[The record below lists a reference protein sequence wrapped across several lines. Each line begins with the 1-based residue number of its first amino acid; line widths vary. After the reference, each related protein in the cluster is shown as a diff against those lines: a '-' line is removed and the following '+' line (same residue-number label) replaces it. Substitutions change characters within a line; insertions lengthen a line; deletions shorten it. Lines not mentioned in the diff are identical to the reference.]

1 MESLR
6 NFLKSWP
13 GRIFLLL
20 CLSPLALL
28 GIESYFHGGNDP
40 NEVAKV
46 GEESIGL
53 NEYQSAINQR
63 RSELLDSGK
72 IDASQIDEAVLADEV
87 LQSLINRALILQQV
101 KNLGL
106 TVSDDTITRLL
117 RESPQFQDAEGNFS
131 NDYFARYLQ
140 QERMTKD
147 QLFAQIRQQLS
158 LVQLNATISGTA
170 IYPMNEISR
179 LLDLQEESRP
189 MWLYRFNWQDYIDQV
204 NLNAD
209 DINAYYHEH
218 KNELK
223 SEAMVDLA
231 YLVVSPDSIT
241 VEPVTEA
248 EIQQQYTAFKQR
260 NNASD
265 NRQISQILLTGADA
279 QTQAN
284 ALKQRLD
291 KGESFS
297 KLAKEY
303 SDDPS
308 TASQG
313 GAMGKFTP
321 EIFGDDAT
329 TVEQALEG
337 LAVGE
342 ASAPI
347 KTAYGYQ
354 IFVITQN
361 DSTVPSL
368 ESMREQLTQEALNYK
383 RVAAYADKVTLIND
397 LVADGYGL
405 EDIAQQENLTLQHIK
420 NYQQTNNDSA
430 LNQPAV
436 INAAFDQFTI
446 EDQGVSSGIEVNN
459 NTVWVQPSNYRPIA
473 PLDLQAATPTIKQ
486 LLTKEMATKL
496 AMQQAQ
502 KTATLVEQQ
511 GVDKAGVDFIDLGMV
526 TRQSPIL
533 NQQEKIVAFSKD
545 TTKGQLLAM
554 AEKTDTGASVL
565 VVDAINKQSTPQIP
579 ADEKLRVA
587 KMIRDNQGQS
597 QFEDYLE
604 YLRTVTPIDI
614 NEDIVK
620 TNDL

>member
-28 GIESYFHGGNDP
+28 GLESYFHGGNDP

-53 NEYQSAINQR
+53 SEYQNAITQR
-63 RSELLDSGK
+63 RSEILASGA
-72 IDASQIDEAVLADEV
+72 IDASQIDEAVLEDEV

-106 TVSDDTITRLL
+106 TVTDDTITRLL
-117 RESPQFQDAEGNFS
+117 MQTPELQDAEGKFS
-131 NDYFARYLQ
+131 NERFAQYLRQ
-140 QERMTKD
+140 RRMTKD
-147 QLFAQIRQQLS
+147 QLFAQFRQQLS
-158 LVQLNATISGTA
+158 LVQLNSTIAGTA
-170 IYPMNEISR
+170 IYPMSEISR
-179 LLDLQEESRP
+179 LLDLQEESRQ
-189 MWLYRFNWQDYIDQV
+189 MWIYRLNWQDYIDQV
-204 NLNAD
+204 AINAD
-209 DINAYYHEH
+209 DINAYYHSH

-223 SEAMVDLA
+223 SEAMVDLS
-231 YLVVSPDSIT
+231 YLLVSPETIA

-248 EIQQQYTAFKQR
+248 EIEQQYTAFKEK
-260 NNASD
+260 NNAND
-265 NRQISQILLTGADA
+265 NRQISQILLTGEDA
-279 QTQAN
+279 QAQSAK
-284 ALKQRLD
+284 LKARLD

-297 KLAKEY
+297 KLAKKY

-308 TASQG
+308 TAAQG

-321 EIFGDDAT
+321 EIFGDDAAA
-329 TVEQALEG
+329 VEQALQG

-342 ASAPI
+342 ASAPV

-354 IFVITQN
+354 IFVITAN
-361 DSTVPSL
+361 DSPIPSL

-383 RVAAYADKVTLIND
+383 RAAAYADKVTLIND

-420 NYQQTNNDSA
+420 DYQQTNNTSK
-430 LNQPAV
+430 LNQPAI
-436 INAAFDQFTI
+436 INAAFDEFTI
-446 EDQGVSSGIEVNN
+446 QGQSVSSGIEVNN
-459 NTVWVQPSNYRPIA
+459 NTLWVQPNNYRPIT
-473 PLDLQAATPTIKQ
+473 PLKLQEATPIIKK
-486 LLTKEMATKL
+486 LLTEERAIAL
-496 AMQQAQ
+496 AMQQAE

-511 GVDKAGVDFIDLGMV
+511 GMASTEVAFTNLGMV
-526 TRQSPIL
+526 TRQSPML
-533 NQQEKIVAFSKD
+533 NQQEKIVAFSED
-545 TTKGQLLAM
+545 TPKGQLLAM
-554 AEKTDTGASVL
+554 AEKTDAGASVL
-565 VVDAINKQSTPQIP
+565 VVDAIDKQSTPQIP
-579 ADEKLRVA
+579 ADEKQRVA
-587 KMIRDNQGQS
+587 KMIRENQGES

-604 YLRTVTPIDI
+604 YLRTVTPIEI

-620 TNDL
+620 DNNL